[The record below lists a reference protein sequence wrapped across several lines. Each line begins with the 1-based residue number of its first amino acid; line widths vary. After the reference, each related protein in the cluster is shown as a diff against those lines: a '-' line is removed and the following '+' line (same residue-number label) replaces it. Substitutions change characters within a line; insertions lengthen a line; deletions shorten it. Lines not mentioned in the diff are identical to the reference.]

1 MRISIDRNLPVPI
14 RMQLR
19 GIIEYG
25 IVCGDLSP
33 GEALPSVREL
43 AEMIGVAPMTV
54 SQVYADLKAVKLIV
68 SRPGSGTF
76 VTNMPG
82 ERPEAAALRRRID
95 QLINESQAMGI
106 RPAELVAL
114 VGSHVFYRESTGP
127 SVHLVMM
134 GIFADATAD
143 YAQFIAAH
151 LGADITVEPM
161 TIADVERVPQ
171 LRARANSADLVI
183 TLANRHRE
191 VLALVPQAE
200 VVAISFIPSERT
212 RMALASLDPRS
223 RVAVVSKE
231 AHFLPTM
238 KAGVERFASHVAD
251 IQGATLDTPELA
263 DLLSRVDVVTYCTG
277 SSAVKERAGANVQMV
292 EYRHMPNVGDIDRSV
307 APIVHAAQ
315 AALHPAPAIKV
326 TKKVRQYG

>member
-1 MRISIDRNLPVPI
+1 MRIAIDRNLPVSI
-14 RMQLR
+14 RTQLR

-25 IVCGDLSP
+25 IVCGDLAP

-43 AEMIGVAPMTV
+43 AETIGVAPMTV
-54 SQVYADLKAVKLIV
+54 NQVYADLKAAKLIV

-76 VTNMPG
+76 VTNMPS

-95 QLINESQAMGI
+95 QLINASQAMGI
-106 RPAELVAL
+106 RPAELVSL

-127 SVHLVMM
+127 SVYVVMM

-143 YAQFIAAH
+143 YAHFIATH
-151 LGADITVEPM
+151 LGGDITVEPM
-161 TIADVERVPQ
+161 TIADAESQPQ

-212 RMALASLDPRS
+212 RMALASIDPSS

-238 KAGVERFASHVAD
+238 KVGVERFASHVAD
-251 IQGATLDTPELA
+251 IQGATLDTPELS
-263 DLLSRVDVVTYCTG
+263 DLLSRVDVVIYCTG
-277 SSAVKERAGANVQMV
+277 SSAVKERVGAGIQVI
-292 EYRHMPNVGDIDRSV
+292 EYRHMPNVVDIERSV
-307 APIVHAAQ
+307 TPIVRAAM
-315 AALHPAPAIKV
+315 AARLPAIKV
-326 TKKVRQYG
+326 TNEVKQYG